1 MYLKNDHTLS
11 AQFVDQIY
19 QLQRLSGGITEMHAL
34 GERANILMET
44 VQKQKKLRQL
54 PTAGNEKIRH
64 LILVDRA
71 VDFSSLF
78 VTPLTYEGLI
88 DDVREWPCLER
99 SCVYRMCLSYSYSIF
114 GRVVWRLLL
123 RWLAEYVSADNWFES
138 GISSSSY
145 LARWE

>member
-11 AQFVDQIY
+11 AQFIDQIY

-88 DDVREWPCLER
+88 DDVRK
-99 SCVYRMCLSYSYSIF
+99 
-114 GRVVWRLLL
+114 
-123 RWLAEYVSADNWFES
+123 
-138 GISSSSY
+138 
-145 LARWE
+145 